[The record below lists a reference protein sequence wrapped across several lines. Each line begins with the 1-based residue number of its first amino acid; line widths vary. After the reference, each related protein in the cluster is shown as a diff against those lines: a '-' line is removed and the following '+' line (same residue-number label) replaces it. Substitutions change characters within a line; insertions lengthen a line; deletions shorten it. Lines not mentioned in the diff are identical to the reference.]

1 MDAKGQRAPLHF
13 RVWLLLVFGTVV
25 GGGMAIE
32 RTGQG
37 EYLEAALAGL
47 VCVACLGG
55 IGWALLDR
63 A

>member
-1 MDAKGQRAPLHF
+1 VDAKGQRAPLHF

-47 VCVACLGG
+47 VCAACLGG

>member
-1 MDAKGQRAPLHF
+1 MDSNREGVPLDF
-13 RVWLLLVFGTVV
+13 RVWLLLFFGILI
-25 GGGMAIE
+25 GGGLAIE

-47 VCVACLGG
+47 VCVACLAG

-63 A
+63 S